1 MIKMIDKIKE
11 HAELSWFIVMMILV
25 AVFVAWNI
33 RGIISGSSTSYRYGL
48 PLLSGMPE
56 DAQNAVKYFDSH
68 PPVNGSCEVINGIL
82 VVNMTVTQPD
92 GFHPDLIKAKPNEPI
107 VIILNSPQVITG
119 FFLRLPD
126 GVVNVNAV
134 PGYVSYVYFVAPSS
148 PGNYTWREP
157 EYACYNYSY
166 WTGTLEVS

>member
-48 PLLSGMPE
+48 PLFSGMPKC
-56 DAQNAVKYFDSH
+56 AQEAVKYFEAH
-68 PPVNGSCEVINGIL
+68 PKGYCEVVNGIL
-82 VVNMTVTQPD
+82 VVNMTVTQPN
-92 GFHPDLIKAKPNEPI
+92 GFHPDVIKAKPGEQI
-107 VIILNSPQVITG
+107 AIILNSPEVITG

-134 PGYVSYVYFVAPSS
+134 PGYVSYIYFVAPSS

-157 EYACYNYSY
+157 EFAGYNYSY